1 MIIPEYWAEARI
13 AVPDRQP
20 PTTIRRFG
28 WSDDSPEA
36 ARTHAEARAQEA
48 IQRILSGENLPRR
61 EPRVL
66 YNGAE
71 GVPIREEIIDRQGEA
86 IVTRNGYGALCLNTP
101 NVLFADLDFPE
112 GPSKN
117 LLRGVLAVLLL
128 GAIAVGAATGRLWV
142 VGVIQAIAAVLVTP
156 MLATF
161 LHQMAITLRGGRENV
176 VRARV
181 ARFLRS
187 RPDWNVRLYRTPGG
201 FRLMAM
207 HRLFATNEP
216 NLAETFQAMGAD
228 PIYATMCL
236 RQQCFRA
243 RLSAKPWRIGIHD
256 HIPPDHGGWPF
267 DEGWE
272 APRAAWVARYDDV
285 GRNYASCRYT
295 ETLGTGITHPD
306 AQRLQTW
313 HDDLCRA
320 QSGLPIA

>member
-1 MIIPEYWAEARI
+1 MIIPKYWAEAR
-13 AVPDRQP
+13 VQHRDRQRQV
-20 PTTIRRFG
+20 TIRRFG

-36 ARTHAEARAQEA
+36 ARTRAEARAREA
-48 IQRILSGENLPRR
+48 IERILSGEDLPRR

-71 GVPIREEIIDRQGEA
+71 GVPIREEIIDHRGEA

-128 GAIAVGAATGRLWV
+128 GAIAVGAATGRLWL

-161 LHQMAITLRGGRENV
+161 LHQMAITLRGGRENA

-187 RPDWNVRLYRTPGG
+187 RPDWSVRLYRTPGG
-201 FRLMAM
+201 FRLLAM
-207 HRLFATNEP
+207 HRLFAPDEP
-216 NLAETFQAMGAD
+216 DLAETFQAMGAD

-256 HIPPDHGGWPF
+256 HIQPDRGGWPF
-267 DEGWE
+267 AQGWE
-272 APRAAWVARYDDV
+272 APRAAWVAHYEKIAKD
-285 GRNYASCRYT
+285 YAACRYT
-295 ETLGTGITHPD
+295 ETLGTGITHPEV
-306 AQRLQTW
+306 QRLQTW